1 MRRRILVLSVA
12 VVAVV
17 ASACSSG
24 GHHSAAGTTT
34 STTASAGPNPD
45 VIPSVITPAYVDAV
59 FRVLEH
65 IDGNASRSLIAA
77 KAVTPQV
84 LADIRA
90 IYNDP
95 LYAEEVQ
102 IAHQSLQGDL
112 TNVKKPP
119 GDVVITVTSLISS
132 SGRCVFV
139 RTASDYSAVLL
150 NPGPAVGAE
159 YWALR
164 RKTAGD
170 DPGNINP
177 TPWALA
183 FNVDYS
189 SGPTIVS
196 NPCAG

>member
-139 RTASDYSAVLL
+139 RATSDYSAVIVKV
-150 NPGPAVGAE
+150 PPQPSSE
-159 YWALR
+159 YWALAP
-164 RKTAGD
+164 KTSGD
-170 DPGNINP
+170 DPSHLNP
-177 TPWALA
+177 TPWALF
-183 FNVDYS
+183 FNRTFET
-189 SGPTIVS
+189 PTSI
-196 NPCAG
+196 PDQCGKY